1 MNPTQ
6 HQDVGTDRA
15 SPFDDDRLSLMVY
28 LNLVNQVPYLLIRT
42 FHVGSFWFS
51 LQGAHE
57 LRINREGST
66 LLLMRYSASERRAK
80 PWASLCFKTWEGMLL

>member
-1 MNPTQ
+1 MRVKTNT
-6 HQDVGTDRA
+6 A

-57 LRINREGST
+57 LRIAREGSA
-66 LLLMRYSASERRAK
+66 LLLRRWSATEQRPK
-80 PWASLCFKTWEGMLL
+80 PWASLCFKTWEGMLLM